1 MNGPFIQLFEVVRC
15 VQRFAG
21 RESEPRQIVDD
32 RTGELDVFGVGIRVV
47 ESQIAHTAEVRGDP
61 VVDADGLGV
70 TDVQVA
76 VRFGWKAGL
85 HATTEVAGL
94 DVGLDQV
101 ADEIE
106 SAARRIAGR
115 AVGDAH
121 GQPFSPVHL
130 WKPRTRPAGHRY
142 GVGAVT
148 PNAAPPETT
157 DPVSEPLVVKPLLR
171 GWSHVVAFV
180 VVAVLGVIMA
190 SVADSPGERVLVVIY
205 LAGTLTMFGISS
217 MYHRLAWNDRGRSVM
232 RRLDHSAIFLA
243 IAGAYTPVVVVALD
257 GSQRVAVLVAVWGGS
272 IVGITLEWLPVKVPR
287 AVFTA
292 VYVIV
297 GWSAVIAL
305 PELYDAL
312 GAVGFALVLGGG
324 LLYTIGAV
332 VYALKRPDPWPLT
345 FGYHEIFHL
354 FPVGGAACHLAA
366 IAFYVVPLM

>member
-1 MNGPFIQLFEVVRC
+1 M
-15 VQRFAG
+15 
-21 RESEPRQIVDD
+21 
-32 RTGELDVFGVGIRVV
+32 
-47 ESQIAHTAEVRGDP
+47 
-61 VVDADGLGV
+61 
-70 TDVQVA
+70 
-76 VRFGWKAGL
+76 
-85 HATTEVAGL
+85 
-94 DVGLDQV
+94 
-101 ADEIE
+101 
-106 SAARRIAGR
+106 
-115 AVGDAH
+115 
-121 GQPFSPVHL
+121 
-130 WKPRTRPAGHRY
+130 
-142 GVGAVT
+142 T

-157 DPVSEPLVVKPLLR
+157 DPVSEPLLVKPLLR

-217 MYHRLAWNDRGRSVM
+217 MYHRLPWNDRGRSVM

-354 FPVGGAACHLAA
+354 FTVGGAACHLAA